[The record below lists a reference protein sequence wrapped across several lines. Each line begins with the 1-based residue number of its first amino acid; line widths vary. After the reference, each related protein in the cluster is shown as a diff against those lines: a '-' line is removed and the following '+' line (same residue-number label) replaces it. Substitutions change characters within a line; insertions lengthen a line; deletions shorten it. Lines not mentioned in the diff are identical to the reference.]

1 MIIITLVGKVTGKGR
16 PRFSRKSNSVYTPA
30 KTAKVEKTLATLAI
44 QQMNGMAPLDG
55 PIQVQVEAFFTPPK
69 SLSKTKRNNMMGSYV
84 TKKPDADNIAK
95 LMDSLNG
102 IVFHDDSQVAQLLVT
117 KKYAEQEKLVI
128 NVTTILNNKPCEML
142 Y

>member
-1 MIIITLVGKVTGKGR
+1 MIIITLVGKITGKGR
-16 PRFSRKSNSVYTPA
+16 PRFNSKTKHAYTPA

-44 QQMNGMAPLDG
+44 QQMNGMAPLVG
-55 PIQVQVEAFFTPPK
+55 PLQVQVEAFFEPPK
-69 SLSKTKRNNMMGSYV
+69 SRSKTKRNAMMGSYV

-95 LMDSLNG
+95 LIDSLNG

-128 NVTTILNNKPCEML
+128 KVATIAI
-142 Y
+142 